1 MHVFPLPLHP
11 ALFEL
16 SLPKRKLK
24 EERRKKKMRPIK
36 MESEDPIETLAPS
49 DTLTAAPAN
58 VINSLP
64 DTPSTPLPNI
74 KEEWVWRR
82 AHVRNA
88 LSRVLFLNLIRLQS
102 CGGDS
107 EQPSCRRRNSHKLF
121 QLVGKHFKGR
131 KLVHDIHGMKS
142 VHPCPV
148 VCSGS
153 GSKNLHFALSARG

>member
-1 MHVFPLPLHP
+1 MSGDFLFFQVLAKFTLISTFSRHVFPLSFLP

-49 DTLTAAPAN
+49 DTLSAAPAN

-74 KEEWVWRR
+74 KEE
-82 AHVRNA
+82 
-88 LSRVLFLNLIRLQS
+88 
-102 CGGDS
+102 
-107 EQPSCRRRNSHKLF
+107 
-121 QLVGKHFKGR
+121 
-131 KLVHDIHGMKS
+131 
-142 VHPCPV
+142 
-148 VCSGS
+148 
-153 GSKNLHFALSARG
+153 